1 MKEFFMIA
9 EKIYICGKGCIS
21 NLGNGLAE
29 TRKGLFGNVPAPH
42 LPSER
47 TKSTL
52 KLPLF
57 ELDSFAGKE
66 PNRTLALLEYA
77 LEDALPFPAEIL
89 KKYRTGTAIGTTV
102 ANQLNDLDYF
112 AALKEGKNVS
122 DAPLKR
128 YLSTD
133 PAEYLRRKY
142 GWNGPVSTISNACAS
157 GADAVALASLW
168 LKTGQCDIAVAGGA
182 DELNKVPIA
191 GFHAL
196 GVASDQPCRPFDANR
211 KGLNLGEGA
220 GIVILIGEK
229 LKQKLFPGKNLPF
242 LAGCGAS
249 GDAHHITSPHPEGA
263 GLERAIRKACSMAG
277 ITEKEI
283 AFINAHGTGTPAN
296 DLCEAL
302 VFARMF
308 GNTVPFFS
316 TKGKTGHTLGAAGI
330 LELIFTVISLE
341 EQRIPASAGFSEK
354 DPVMQIEPNREERR
368 IEGAYALSTSLAFG
382 GCNTALIAGLER
394 RS

>member
-1 MKEFFMIA
+1 MIA

-21 NLGNGLAE
+21 NLGNNLSE

-47 TKSTL
+47 TQSTL

-57 ELDSFAGKE
+57 ELDSFDGKE
-66 PNRTLALLEYA
+66 PNRTLALLECA

-102 ANQLNDLDYF
+102 ANQLNDLDYY
-112 AALKEGKNVS
+112 AALKEGKDVS

-133 PAEYLRRKY
+133 PSEYLRRKY
-142 GWNGPVSTISNACAS
+142 GWTGPVSTISNACAS
-157 GADAVALASLW
+157 SADAAALAALW

-191 GFHAL
+191 GFNAL
-196 GVASDQPCRPFDANR
+196 GVASDQPCKPFDANR

-229 LKQKLFPGKNLPF
+229 LKQQLFPGKRLPF
-242 LAGCGAS
+242 LAGFGAS
-249 GDAHHITSPHPEGA
+249 GDAHHITSPHPDGA
-263 GLERAIRKACSMAG
+263 GLERAIRKAFSMAG
-277 ITEKEI
+277 ITEKDI

-296 DLCEAL
+296 DLCEAS

-308 GNTVPFFS
+308 GGKVPYFS

-354 DPVMQIEPNREERR
+354 DPAMQFAPNREERG
-368 IEGAYALSTSLAFG
+368 ITGEYALSTSLAFG

-394 RS
+394 GS